1 MDKTTRAAREILDG
15 EMERRQVKT
24 ARLRKARLEREASP
38 AVEVVAPSTSKVRN
52 KPPAKAI
59 PYGGHMVHAKH
70 CHNLRGGG
78 AVVIRKEEAQ
88 LPPSEWNGFWQGVEN

>member
-1 MDKTTRAAREILDG
+1 MTELTRSSVFKPSAPRAETPMDKTTRAAREILDG

-59 PYGGHMVHAKH
+59 P
-70 CHNLRGGG
+70 
-78 AVVIRKEEAQ
+78 
-88 LPPSEWNGFWQGVEN
+88 

>member
-1 MDKTTRAAREILDG
+1 MPSTNFIKELINDGTDKVECIQTIRTPSGNADGKTTRAAGEILDG

-59 PYGGHMVHAKH
+59 P
-70 CHNLRGGG
+70 
-78 AVVIRKEEAQ
+78 
-88 LPPSEWNGFWQGVEN
+88 